1 MATYTSETLSETTQF
16 RAVVQSGVCSATN
29 STSTTVT
36 VDPTSE
42 GGAVSGGTTICS
54 GSTSGLLTLGS
65 YTGTII
71 KWQSSVSPFTSW
83 TDISNTLATYTSEA
97 LSETTQFRAVIQSGV
112 CSATNSTPT
121 TVTVDPTSVGGAVS
135 GGTTICSGST
145 SGLLTL
151 GSYTG
156 TIIKW
161 QSSVSPFT
169 SWTDISN
176 TLATYTSGALS
187 KTTEFRAVVQNGTCP
202 EAYSDP
208 TTVTVNPASVG
219 GSVTGG
225 TSVCY
230 GSNSGLLTLTGQTGT
245 VVKWQ
250 SGVLIS
256 GTWTYS
262 DLANTNTTYTSGP
275 LTQNTRFRAF
285 VKSGTCSQAISANTL
300 VTVNPLSVGGAVAS
314 NQTICSGSTPA
325 SLTLSGNTGSVVR
338 WEKSSDVSF
347 TSPITIVS
355 TSITLTGAT
364 IGNLS
369 SNTYFRAVVK
379 SGACSQANSDP
390 VLISVDPTTVG
401 GTVTGTSSICF
412 GNTSGLLSLTGYMGT
427 VQKWQ
432 STVSPFTV
440 WTDITNTNDSYTS
453 GPLSETTRFRAVVKS
468 GVCLTLNSGYKQIV
482 VKPNPTFTTGTV
494 SPSNC
499 YGDDVL
505 FTASGLLPNLNNT
518 FYSTIT
524 YGSTVLNVTRNVTS
538 DALGNVSYTGSGFSP
553 DNYIY
558 ELTSIAVNG
567 CTTNFT
573 DMITN
578 FVVHPLPTASI
589 NGTATA
595 CVGSTPSPEITFTG
609 AGGTSAYSFTYTLN
623 SGGNTFVTSVG
634 NSITVPQSTINSGE
648 FVYDL
653 VSVSDVY
660 GCSQL
665 QTGSASITVDPT
677 SNGGSISG
685 TSSITYGSS
694 TGTMTL
700 GGFTGIIQGWEKKL
714 NLGSWTTISNTN
726 DTYSEYPTT
735 AGTWYYRAI
744 VKNGVCSETTS
755 TSFTLTV
762 NKAPLTVTANNKSK
776 VYGATDPNLDYT
788 ASGTLYYSDTY
799 SVITGVNLSTTIGA
813 AATYGTHDITATGGT
828 ATNYEVTH
836 ANGTLTVSKAAALT
850 VTANSKSKVYGA
862 IDPALDYSITGT
874 FYYTDDYS
882 VITGVNLST
891 TIGAAATFGTH
902 PITASGGTATNYE
915 VTHVA
920 GTLTVS
926 KATLTVINALAH
938 DKIYDTY
945 TTAIVSGAQLNGV
958 LYSGTV
964 NLGNSTAGN
973 FAQANVG
980 SHIAVSTAM
989 TISGA
994 DAFNYNLTQPN
1005 YLTADIT
1012 PKDLSIT
1019 ADNKSKDY
1027 DGLVYSPFTVTYN
1040 GFEGGQTSS
1049 VLGGT
1054 LSFSGSATTSTDVG
1068 TYTIIPSGQT
1078 SNNYAIT
1085 YYNGTLTINCNTP
1098 VNVTNTSNSGYGS
1111 LRNAIANV
1119 CEPGTIYFNSALDIP
1134 LSSGLVINKN
1144 ITFDN
1149 DCALTNGITIRG
1161 SGDIITI
1168 NSGKTLTLSACSK
1181 ITVSGTIKNNAGV
1194 TGIVISSGAS
1204 FIQNTANLPATAK
1217 RVLSQAWHLFGSP
1230 FQQSMGVTLSNIN
1243 TGVGT
1248 VQLKP
1253 YTNGTNWLANVTSA
1267 YYFLQPTVGY
1277 AVCPSTVVTASL
1289 SGNLFNGLAAPCD
1302 YSISLVYNGTAATQ
1316 SWNLV
1321 ANPYPSY
1328 LNWNSLGKT
1337 NISTTLYLWNP
1348 AVMGPPVTN
1357 TSYFS
1362 VYNSANGVGVPSTTK
1377 QFIAPLQGFFVR
1389 AIYTNP
1395 RITLP
1400 LSARTHTTGT
1410 FYKEADNTE
1419 ILVRLKTETDMGMDE
1434 MVICKNPDALLTY
1447 EDYDSEKMFDGL
1459 PVGMYSQAASGEKL
1473 VINTIND
1480 TNTIIPLSIMGST
1493 GDKATITA
1501 FDLESSIPVYLED
1514 RLKGKITNLSENS
1527 SYNFEFPTNE
1537 VTGRFFI
1544 RFNNSNAP
1552 LTTSAINVF
1561 ASNQK
1566 LNIIAQTGE
1575 EIQEV
1580 EVFTLTGACVFKAT
1594 PSSINV
1600 FTETLNLSSAI
1611 YLVKVK
1617 TSLATKNV
1625 KVSWE

>member
-1 MATYTSETLSETTQF
+1 M
-16 RAVVQSGVCSATN
+16 
-29 STSTTVT
+29 
-36 VDPTSE
+36 
-42 GGAVSGGTTICS
+42 
-54 GSTSGLLTLGS
+54 
-65 YTGTII
+65 
-71 KWQSSVSPFTSW
+71 
-83 TDISNTLATYTSEA
+83 
-97 LSETTQFRAVIQSGV
+97 
-112 CSATNSTPT
+112 
-121 TVTVDPTSVGGAVS
+121 
-135 GGTTICSGST
+135 
-145 SGLLTL
+145 
-151 GSYTG
+151 
-156 TIIKW
+156 
-161 QSSVSPFT
+161 
-169 SWTDISN
+169 
-176 TLATYTSGALS
+176 ATYTSGALS

-230 GSNSGLLTLTGQTGT
+230 GTNSGLLTLTGQTGT

-440 WTDITNTNDSYTS
+440 WTDITNTNDTYTS

-694 TGTMTL
+694 TGPMTL

-776 VYGATDPNLDYT
+776 VYGATDPTLTYT
-788 ASGTLYYSDTY
+788 PSGTLYYSDTY
-799 SVITGVNLSTTIGA
+799 SVITGVNLSTTTGA
-813 AATYGTHDITATGGT
+813 AATYGTHTISASGGA

-836 ANGTLTVSKAAALT
+836 VTGTLTVSKAAALT
-850 VTANSKSKVYGA
+850 VTADNKSKVYGA
-862 IDPALDYSITGT
+862 TDPTLTYTPSGTLYYSDT
-874 FYYTDDYS
+874 YS

-891 TIGAAATFGTH
+891 TTGASATYGTH

-926 KATLTVINALAH
+926 KA
-938 DKIYDTY
+938 
-945 TTAIVSGAQLNGV
+945 S
-958 LYSGTV
+958 
-964 NLGNSTAGN
+964 
-973 FAQANVG
+973 
-980 SHIAVSTAM
+980 
-989 TISGA
+989 
-994 DAFNYNLTQPN
+994 
-1005 YLTADIT
+1005 
-1012 PKDLSIT
+1012 LSIT
-1019 ADNKSKDY
+1019 ADNKAKDY
-1027 DGLVYSPFTVTYN
+1027 DGLVYSPFTLSYSGFVYN
-1040 GFEGGQTSS
+1040 ENYTA
-1049 VLGGT
+1049 LGGT
-1054 LSFSGSATTSTDVG
+1054 LSFGGTAQTATDIG

-1078 SNNYAIT
+1078 SSNYAIT
-1085 YYNGTLTINCNTP
+1085 YTNGTLTINCNSS
-1098 VNVTNTSNSGYGS
+1098 VTVINTLNSGYGS

-1119 CEPGTIYFNSALDIP
+1119 CEPGTIYFNAALDIP

-1181 ITVSGTIKNNAGV
+1181 TTVSGTIKNNAGV

-1217 RVLSQAWHLFGSP
+1217 RVLSPAWHLFGSP
-1230 FQQSMGVTLSNIN
+1230 FQQSMGATLSNIN

-1277 AVCPSTVVTASL
+1277 AVCPSTAVTASL

-1389 AIYTNP
+1389 AINTNP

-1434 MVICKNPDALLTY
+1434 MVICKNPDAKLTY
-1447 EDYDSEKMFDGL
+1447 EDYDSEKMFDEL

-1480 TNTIIPLSIMGST
+1480 TNTIIPLSLIGST
-1493 GDKATITA
+1493 GDKAKITA

-1514 RLKGKITNLSENS
+1514 RMKGKITNLSENT
-1527 SYNFEFPTNE
+1527 SYSFEFLADE
-1537 VTGRFFI
+1537 VIGRFFI

-1552 LTTSAINVF
+1552 LTASNINVF
-1561 ASNQK
+1561 ETNQK
-1566 LNIIAQTGE
+1566 LHIIAQTGE
-1575 EIQEV
+1575 VIQEV
-1580 EVFTLTGACVFKAT
+1580 EVFTLTGACVFRAN
-1594 PSSINV
+1594 PISSNV

-1617 TSLATKNV
+1617 TSLSTKNV